1 MVYSMPAQFTPG
13 PLEGLWMIEPQVFTD
28 ERGFF
33 METYRESEFL
43 RAGIVERFVQDNH
56 SYSRHGVMRGL
67 HFQFGPKAQ
76 GKLVRVVRGRVW
88 HVAVD
93 LRTDSPSYRKWHALE
108 LSAENRRMLYL
119 PPGFAHGLL
128 TLSEEAEVV
137 YKCTAEYDKSNDG
150 GLRWDDPEL
159 AIDWPFRN
167 VILSQ
172 KDATLPYLK
181 ELP

>member
-1 MVYSMPAQFTPG
+1 M
-13 PLEGLWMIEPQVFTD
+13 
-28 ERGFF
+28 
-33 METYRESEFL
+33 
-43 RAGIVERFVQDNH
+43 
-56 SYSRHGVMRGL
+56 
-67 HFQFGPKAQ
+67 
-76 GKLVRVVRGRVW
+76 RVVRGRVW

-93 LRTDSPSYRKWHALE
+93 LRTDSPSYKKWHALE

-128 TLSEEAEVV
+128 TLSEEAEVA

-167 VILSQ
+167 VILSR

-181 ELP
+181 ELL

>member
-1 MVYSMPAQFTPG
+1 MPASFTPG
-13 PLEGLWMIEPQVFTD
+13 PLEGLWTIVPQVFAD

-43 RAGIVERFVQDNH
+43 RAGIAERFVQDNH

-67 HFQFGPKAQ
+67 HFQYGPRAQ

-93 LRTDSPSYRKWHALE
+93 LRTDSPSYKKWHALE